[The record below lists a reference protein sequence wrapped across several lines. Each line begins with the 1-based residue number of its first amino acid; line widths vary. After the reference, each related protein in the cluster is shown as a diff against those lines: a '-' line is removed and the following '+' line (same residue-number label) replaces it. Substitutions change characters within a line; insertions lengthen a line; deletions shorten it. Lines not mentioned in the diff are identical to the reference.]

1 MTALG
6 AGQIGGQP
14 RRQLTPHLQEM
25 EKMTDLCLC
34 HSGQFLKTLGGEIK
48 LIFLKR

>member
-6 AGQIGGQP
+6 TGQISGQP

-34 HSGQFLKTLGGEIK
+34 HSGQFLKILEGK
-48 LIFLKR
+48 SS